1 MTSTSYKLPFYKTRV
16 LICAMLF
23 AAACL
28 ANVHAWTGGE
38 VDFPGDGQG
47 WDLGTTNSAKYTGPD
62 GSTEWFR
69 FTWTAGVDDADY
81 NFKMVTGNNWGQD
94 YGGNLIFPKNELALM
109 YYQPLGDSAS
119 KLAGGVVSGKR
130 YVFTAKDPGLA
141 NTFISVMELDNQP
154 VNITGVSRD
163 SGTGLITISLSATP
177 SPQEKVYVRYTD
189 TNWTYSQV
197 VRAQVSGTSATA
209 TLPDMKD
216 GRNYQWYVFTSTANP
231 DKFHN
236 GFATDSLTLAWNN
249 NSGSNYTINGIER
262 IADFTING
270 ASGGYKTTKF
280 FIDEI
285 AGDSETLHVSATF
298 NAGTPPSEV
307 EVVTNLNRRD
317 RAATDANADGIED
330 GILPPAR
337 DVAGQNDTHYY
348 RAYPMSASG
357 STWTAALPVTKT
369 GAYRATVRYR
379 FSPAGTWYYY
389 GNRDHA
395 VVVSPTK
402 TLEMTLYEINPLT
415 AEATAGNQAGRSTF
429 IDMLSAADGDNDGFD
444 PVSLDYF
451 NLIQANC
458 LWFQPIHPTGGLGVE
473 TDPATGLPYV
483 PGSPYATKDFFA
495 VNPYLGSDNT
505 ESSAMAEFQ
514 SFVQKADDYAGSV
527 GTINIMLDFV
537 ANHSAWDAVYGQGGV
552 ELGYTGDKNQKL
564 PANWYSRATDYGQ
577 PATYFTNMGDKDI
590 AVAPDR
596 DDFGKWNDVADF
608 HYGRY
613 SALWRYSSDAS
624 KIPPPHKNEDD
635 FMDWNSLS
643 PEVIKLWRYLGHYP
657 IYWLQQTGH
666 PLANSTSGTDAQ
678 RLSADDTGIDALRC
692 DFGQGLPNPLWEY
705 IINRTRSAKWNFVF
719 MAETLD
725 GGEPGYRS
733 NRVFDILNE
742 NMVFQFTQAHINNE
756 SDLQTAFE
764 NRQSTYRDGAILLN
778 ITSHDEVMPDDDPW
792 VTASRYGAV
801 SSLPGLPMT
810 FYGQEKG
817 IQYYWVDSGYNHPQL
832 GLIGAGNDRFD
843 YHDANNNFRQDF
855 GEPGEGLSK
864 SPALTGFNAFEL
876 NFGKYIP
883 HFKKW
888 NSMAVWTTPDS
899 ARLAEGMPQ
908 WHGRVNWARLNSP
921 ALKSAN
927 QKFLSTAGPANEKIF
942 AVAKYQQA
950 SSSPAYSDVV
960 LAFTNFL
967 QHGSSHSAQSAT
979 YDLRG
984 TGDELWNLLGLQNSP
999 SRFYNVRNIASSD
1012 AFANLWQTARTGSD
1026 LYANGFFV
1034 SLGGGT
1040 VNPITNDGEIVQYL
1054 KIIDVTPPPSSAPLA
1069 NYYQI
1074 GTQGTFTWASNAGAH
1089 DHITEWRISIGTTPG
1104 GNDIANNLVLP
1115 GTATSYTFTGSVGLT
1130 YYATLV
1136 PVSAAG
1142 VSGTPGQS
1150 DAGAPNPSSP
1160 TTAVRFLSADGDEDG
1175 DGQNNA
1181 AEDSAGTNPFDSTSV
1196 FKSIA
1201 TTVIGSDV
1209 IITVATV
1216 PGKIYQL
1223 ETSTTLLPGSWQN
1236 AGSPIQA
1243 SGPTTQLPHPGGAG
1257 NFKRFYRA
1265 RLVP

>member
-1 MTSTSYKLPFYKTRV
+1 MSPHSKLIRKHRT
-16 LICAMLF
+16 ICHALLC

-28 ANVHAWTGGE
+28 ANAFAWTGSE

-47 WDLGTTNSAKYTGPD
+47 WDLGTTNSAKFTGPD

-69 FTWTAGVDDADY
+69 LTWTAAADDADY
-81 NFKMVTGNNWGQD
+81 NFKMVTGNDWNQD

-141 NTFISVMELDNQP
+141 NTFISVMELDNNP
-154 VNITGVSRD
+154 VSITGVSRD
-163 SGTGLITISLSATP
+163 PGTGLITISLSATP
-177 SPQEKVYVRYTD
+177 SPQEKVYVRFTD
-189 TNWTYSQV
+189 TLWKYSQV

-209 TLPDMKD
+209 TIPDLKD

-236 GFATDSLTLAWNN
+236 SFATDSLTLSWNN
-249 NSGSNYTINGIER
+249 NNGLNYAINGVER

-285 AGDSETLHVSATF
+285 AGDSQTLNVSATF
-298 NAGTPPSEV
+298 NAGTPPTEV
-307 EVVTNLNRRD
+307 EVVTNLNRRE
-317 RAATDANADGIED
+317 RATSDANADGIED

-337 DVAGQNDTHYY
+337 DSVGQNETHYY
-348 RAYPMSASG
+348 RAHPMTASG
-357 STWTAALPVTKT
+357 STWSAALPVTKT

-379 FSPAGTWYYY
+379 FSPAGTWYYF

-415 AEATAGNQAGRSTF
+415 AEATANNQTGRSTF
-429 IDMLSAADGDNDGFD
+429 IDMLSAADGDGDGFD
-444 PVSLDYF
+444 PVNLDYF
-451 NLIQANC
+451 NLIQTNC

-473 TDPATGLPYV
+473 NDPATGSPYV

-505 ESSAMAEFQ
+505 AASAMAEFQ
-514 SFVQKADDYAGSV
+514 TFVQKADDYSGSV

-537 ANHSAWDAVYGQGGV
+537 ANHSAWDAVLGQGGV
-552 ELGYTGDKNQKL
+552 DLGYTGDKNQKI

-613 SALWRYSSDAS
+613 SALWRYSSDTS
-624 KIPPPHKNEDD
+624 MIPQPHKNEDD

-666 PLANSTSGTDAQ
+666 SLVNSSSGTYAQ
-678 RLSADDTGIDALRC
+678 RLVADNKGIDSLRC

-705 IINRTRSAKWNFVF
+705 IINKTRAAKWNFVF

-725 GGEPGYRS
+725 GEEPGLRS

-742 NMVFQFTQAHINNE
+742 NMVFEMTQDHLNKE
-756 SDLQTAFE
+756 YSF
-764 NRQSTYRDGAILLN
+764 QSELEARRSNYRMGAILLN
-778 ITSHDEVMPDDDPW
+778 ITGHDEVLPDNDTW
-792 VTASRYGAV
+792 LNATRHAMM
-801 SSLPGLPMT
+801 SSVPGLPMV
-810 FYGQEKG
+810 FYGQEQG
-817 IQYYWVDSGYNHPQL
+817 IQNFNTTL
-832 GLIGAGNDRFD
+832 
-843 YHDANNNFRQDF
+843 NNWHYD
-855 GEPGEGLSK
+855 
-864 SPALTGFNAFEL
+864 GFETDHEL
-876 NFGKYIP
+876 NFGKRIP

-888 NSMAVWTTPDS
+888 NKLQVWELPPPNS
-899 ARLAEGMPQ
+899 SGLAQ
-908 WHGRVNWARLNSP
+908 WYGRVNWARLNSP
-921 ALKSAN
+921 AIKSLNLEFLDLKIGGDN
-927 QKFLSTAGPANEKIF
+927 PTKTADNLF
-942 AVAKYQQA
+942 AIARYEQA
-950 SSSPAYSDVV
+950 GASPAFKDVV
-960 LAFTNFL
+960 LCFSNLFEHNAVNPGTGPTGHFL
-967 QHGSSHSAQSAT
+967 TSET
-979 YDLRG
+979 FDLRG
-984 TGDELWNLLGLQNSP
+984 GAGDPLWSLLGLQNSA
-999 SRFYNVRNIASSD
+999 SRLYNVRNLASSN
-1012 AFANLWQTARTGSD
+1012 AGAHLWTTPRTGAD
-1026 LYANGFFV
+1026 IYGNGIFV

-1040 VNPITNDGEIVQYL
+1040 VNPITSDGELVQFL
-1054 KIIDVTPPPSSAPLA
+1054 KVVDVTPPPSSTPLA
-1069 NYYQI
+1069 SYYQI
-1074 GTQGTFTWASNAGAH
+1074 GTQGTFTWTSNAGAH
-1089 DHITEWRISIGTTPG
+1089 DHIIEWRISIGTTPG
-1104 GNDIANNLVLP
+1104 GSDVANNLALP
-1115 GTATSYTFTGSVGLT
+1115 GTATSHTFTGMEGLT
-1130 YYATLV
+1130 YYAKLT

-1142 VSGTPGQS
+1142 VSATSPGQS
-1150 DAGAPNPSSP
+1150 DAGAPNPTSP
-1160 TTAVRFLSADGDEDG
+1160 TTPVKLLAANGDDDG

-1181 AEDSAGTNPFDSTSV
+1181 AEDAAGTNPLDSASV
-1196 FKSIA
+1196 LKAISTAIN
-1201 TTVIGSDV
+1201 GNDV
-1209 IITVATV
+1209 IITIATV
-1216 PGKIYQL
+1216 PGKTYQL
-1223 ETSTTLLPGSWQN
+1223 ETSTSLLPGSWQN
-1236 AGSPIQA
+1236 AGAAIQA
-1243 SGPTTQLPHPGGAG
+1243 SGPTTQFPHPGGAG
-1257 NFKRFYRA
+1257 DPKRFYRA
-1265 RLVP
+1265 RVVP